1 MAKKTNRKKK
11 KVSRYRKILIV
22 AVFFVFS
29 FLVGCSLPQLAGLG
43 LWEASDGPKEVPE
56 IAKGEPVNILFL
68 GIDARPGET
77 NARSDTM
84 MLACINPEL
93 QKVAVVSIPRDSR
106 VDVPGSLDKINNANA
121 VGGPKA
127 ACKAVEKLLGTKVDY
142 YVLTNFNGFAKMIHI
157 LGGVTIDG
165 KTHV

>member
-43 LWEASDGPKEVPE
+43 LWGASDGPKEVPE

-68 GIDARPGET
+68 GIDARPGKPMP
-77 NARSDTM
+77 A
-84 MLACINPEL
+84 A
-93 QKVAVVSIPRDSR
+93 IP
-106 VDVPGSLDKINNANA
+106 
-121 VGGPKA
+121 
-127 ACKAVEKLLGTKVDY
+127 
-142 YVLTNFNGFAKMIHI
+142 
-157 LGGVTIDG
+157 
-165 KTHV
+165 